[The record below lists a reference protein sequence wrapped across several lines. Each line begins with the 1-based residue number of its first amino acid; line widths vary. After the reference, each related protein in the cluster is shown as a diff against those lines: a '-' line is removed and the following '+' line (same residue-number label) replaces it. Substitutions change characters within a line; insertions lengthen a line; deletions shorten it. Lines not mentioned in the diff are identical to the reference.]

1 MLEALK
7 RESIRTCTEN
17 GGAAWST
24 TMSDCLDLFSTV
36 GALRGA
42 SWEEIQDRF
51 TRAWAEDRDTAVK
64 IAFFARDVRGGLGE
78 RYAFRIILK
87 AMARLSPE
95 TVVRNLGNIPE
106 YGRWDDLIALFDT
119 PCKDT
124 AIAYIKA
131 QLARDVEAMES
142 GEGNVSLMAKWL
154 PSVNASSPDTLLSA
168 RILVKGLGMTEAAYR
183 KTLSALRA
191 RIAILENNLRER
203 DYTFDYAKQPSKA
216 MLKYRQAFLRNDGER
231 YQAFLRQ
238 VCEGNATLHT
248 DTLYPYDVIAPALER
263 EVMSQA
269 ERLAL
274 STTWN
279 ALPDYTGGGNALVVA
294 DGSGSMYSGYVRPI
308 PAAVALSLA
317 IYFAQRNTGAFRNH
331 FITFSH
337 SPRLVEI
344 KGKDLYEQV
353 QYCAGFNECANTN
366 LEAVFDLL
374 LRAAVEN
381 HMSQSDMPDTL
392 YVISDME
399 FDYGAENADVTV
411 FEQARQAFAAEG
423 YQLPQVVFWNVASRG
438 LHQPVTMNEQGAALV
453 SGCTPRLFQM
463 VTGGELSPY
472 AYMLEVLDSPRYRGL
487 TA

>member
-7 RESIRTCTEN
+7 KESIRTCTEN
-17 GGAAWST
+17 GGAAWSS

-106 YGRWDDLIALFDT
+106 YGRWDDLLALFDT
-119 PCKDT
+119 PCKDA

-131 QLARDVEAMES
+131 QLAKDVEAMES
-142 GEGNVSLMAKWL
+142 GEGNVSLLAKWL

-183 KTLSALRA
+183 KTLSALRS

-231 YQAFLRQ
+231 YRAFLRQ
-238 VCEGNATLHT
+238 VCEGKAALHT
-248 DTLYPYDVIAPALER
+248 DTLYPYDVIAPILQRDISMEERRALD
-263 EVMSQA
+263 A
-269 ERLAL
+269 
-274 STTWN
+274 TWK
-279 ALPDYTGGGNALVVA
+279 ALPDYAGGGNALVVA
-294 DGSGSMYSGYVRPI
+294 DGSGSMYWEYVSPV

-331 FITFSH
+331 FITFSR

-344 KGKDLYEQV
+344 KGEDLYEQV
-353 QYCAGFNECANTN
+353 HYCAGFNECANTN
-366 LEAVFDLL
+366 LQAVFDLL
-374 LRAAVEN
+374 LRTAVEN
-381 HMSQSDMPDTL
+381 HMSQADIPDTL
-392 YVISDME
+392 YIISDME
-399 FDYGAENADVTV
+399 FDQGTERADVTV
-411 FEQARQAFAAEG
+411 FEGARRAFAAEG
-423 YQLPQVVFWNVASRG
+423 YALPRVVFWNVASRN

-453 SGCTPRLFQM
+453 SGCTPRLFEM
-463 VTGGELSPY
+463 AAGGTISPY
-472 AYMLEVLDSPRYRGL
+472 AYMMDVLGSPRYREL

>member
-7 RESIRTCTEN
+7 RESIRTRTEN

-51 TRAWAEDRDTAVK
+51 TRAWAENRDTAVK

-106 YGRWDDLIALFDT
+106 YGRWDDLLALFDT
-119 PCKDT
+119 PCKD
-124 AIAYIKA
+124 ASIAYIRA
-131 QLARDVEAMES
+131 QLAKDVEAMES

-216 MLKYRQAFLRNDGER
+216 MLKYRQAFLRNDGDR
-231 YQAFLRQ
+231 YRAFLER
-238 VCEGNATLHT
+238 VRTGEAVLHT
-248 DTLYPYDVIAPALER
+248 GTLYPYDVIAPILQRDISTEERRALD
-263 EVMSQA
+263 A
-269 ERLAL
+269 
-274 STTWN
+274 TWK
-279 ALPDYTGGGNALVVA
+279 ALPDYAGGGNALVVA
-294 DGSGSMYSGYVRPI
+294 DGSGSMYWEYVSPV

-331 FITFSH
+331 FITFSR

-344 KGKDLYEQV
+344 KGEDLYEQV
-353 QYCAGFNECANTN
+353 KYCKRFNECANTN
-366 LEAVFDLL
+366 LQAVFDLL
-374 LRAAVEN
+374 LRTAVEYRIN
-381 HMSQSDMPDTL
+381 QADMPDTL
-392 YVISDME
+392 YIISDME
-399 FDYGAENADVTV
+399 FDQGTERADVTV
-411 FEQARQAFAAEG
+411 FEGARRAFAAEG
-423 YQLPQVVFWNVASRG
+423 YALPRVVFWNVASRN

-453 SGCTPRLFQM
+453 SGCTPRLFEM
-463 VTGGELSPY
+463 AAGGTISPY
-472 AYMLEVLDSPRYRGL
+472 AYMMDVLSSPRYREL

>member
-51 TRAWAEDRDTAVK
+51 TRAWAEDRDAAVK

-119 PCKDT
+119 PCKDA

-131 QLARDVEAMES
+131 QLAKDVEAMES

-168 RILVKGLGMTEAAYR
+168 KILVKGLGMTEAAYR

-191 RIAILENNLRER
+191 RIAILENNLRQR
-203 DYTFDYAKQPSKA
+203 DYTFDYARQPSGA
-216 MLKYRQAFLRNDGER
+216 MLKYRQAFLRNDGDR
-231 YQAFLRQ
+231 YRAFLER
-238 VCEGNATLHT
+238 VRTGEAVLHT
-248 DTLYPYDVIAPALER
+248 GTLYPYDVIAPILQRDISAEERRALD
-263 EVMSQA
+263 A
-269 ERLAL
+269 
-274 STTWN
+274 TWK
-279 ALPDYTGGGNALVVA
+279 ALPDYAGGGNALVVA
-294 DGSGSMYSGYVRPI
+294 DGSGSMYWEYVSPV

-331 FITFSH
+331 FITFSR

-344 KGKDLYEQV
+344 KGEDLYEQV
-353 QYCAGFNECANTN
+353 KYCKRFNECANTN
-366 LEAVFDLL
+366 LQAVFDLL
-374 LRAAVEN
+374 LHTAVEYRMN
-381 HMSQSDMPDTL
+381 QADIPDTL
-392 YVISDME
+392 YIISDME
-399 FDYGAENADVTV
+399 FDQGTERADVTV
-411 FEQARQAFAAEG
+411 FEGARRAFAAEG
-423 YQLPQVVFWNVASRG
+423 YALPRVVFWNVASRN

-453 SGCTPRLFQM
+453 SGCTPRLFEM
-463 VTGGELSPY
+463 AAGGTISPY
-472 AYMLEVLDSPRYRGL
+472 AYMMDVLSAPRYRGL

>member
-24 TMSDCLDLFSTV
+24 TMSGCLDLFSTV

-42 SWEEIQDRF
+42 SREEIQDRF
-51 TRAWAEDRDTAVK
+51 LRAWAEDRDTAVK

-78 RYAFRIILK
+78 RYVFRTILK
-87 AMARLSPE
+87 ELARLSPE
-95 TVVRNLGNIPE
+95 TVAKNLGNIPE
-106 YGRWDDLIALFDT
+106 YGRWDDLLALFDT
-119 PCKDT
+119 PCKGA
-124 AIAYIKA
+124 AIAHIKA
-131 QLARDVEAMES
+131 QLARDVEAMEC

-203 DYTFDYAKQPSKA
+203 DYTFDYARQPSKA

-231 YQAFLRQ
+231 YRAFLEQ
-238 VCEGNATLHT
+238 VREGKAVLHT
-248 DTLYPYDVIAPALER
+248 GTLYPYDVIAPALENK
-263 EVMSQA
+263 VMSQE

-274 STTWN
+274 DTTWN
-279 ALPDYTGGGNALVVA
+279 ALPDYAGGGNALVVA
-294 DGSGSMYSGYVRPI
+294 DGSGSMYWEYVNPV

-344 KGKDLYEQV
+344 KGKNLYEQV
-353 QYCAGFNECANTN
+353 KYCESFNECANTN
-366 LEAVFDLL
+366 LQAVFDLL
-374 LRAAVEN
+374 LRTAVEN
-381 HMSQSDMPDTL
+381 HMSQADMPDTL

-399 FDYGAENADVTV
+399 FDEGTEYADVTA
-411 FEQARQAFAAEG
+411 FEQARRAFAAEG
-423 YQLPQVVFWNVASRG
+423 YALPKVVFWNVASRN

-463 VTGGELSPY
+463 VTEGKLSPY
-472 AYMLEVLDSPRYRGL
+472 AYMLEVLDSPRYRDL
-487 TA
+487 AA

>member
-24 TMSDCLDLFSTV
+24 TMSGCLDLFSTV

-42 SWEEIQDRF
+42 SWEEIQNRF

-106 YGRWDDLIALFDT
+106 YGRWDDLLALFDT
-119 PCKDT
+119 PCKGA

-131 QLARDVEAMES
+131 QLDRDVEAMES
-142 GEGNVSLMAKWL
+142 GEGNVSLLAKWL
-154 PSVNASSPDTLLSA
+154 PSVNASSPDPLLSA
-168 RILVKGLGMTEAAYR
+168 KILVKGLGMTEASYR

-231 YQAFLRQ
+231 YRAFLRQ
-238 VCEGNATLHT
+238 VCEGKTALHT
-248 DTLYPYDVIAPALER
+248 DTLYPYDVIAPVLVGK
-263 EVMSQA
+263 VMSQE

-274 STTWN
+274 DTTWN
-279 ALPDYTGGGNALVVA
+279 ALPDYAGGGNALVVA
-294 DGSGSMYSGYVRPI
+294 DGSGSMYSRYVRPV

-331 FITFSH
+331 FITFSR

-344 KGKDLYEQV
+344 KGEDLYEQV
-353 QYCAGFNECANTN
+353 HYCAGFNECANTN

-374 LRAAVEN
+374 LRTAVEN
-381 HMSQSDMPDTL
+381 HMSQADIPDTL

-399 FDYGAENADVTV
+399 FDQGTERADVTA
-411 FEQARQAFAAEG
+411 FEQARRAFAAEG

-438 LHQPVTMNEQGAALV
+438 LHQPVTMNEQGAVLV

-463 VTGGELSPY
+463 VTQGEFSSY
-472 AYMLEVLDSPRYRGL
+472 AYMMDVLSAPRYRGL

>member
-7 RESIRTCTEN
+7 RESIRTRTEN

-24 TMSDCLDLFSTV
+24 AMSGCLDLFSTA

-42 SWEEIQDRF
+42 SREEIRDRF
-51 TRAWAEDRDTAVK
+51 LRAWVEDRDAAVR

-78 RYAFRIILK
+78 RYVFRTILK
-87 AMARLSPE
+87 ELARLSPE

-106 YGRWDDLIALFDT
+106 YGRWDDLLALFDT
-119 PCKDT
+119 PCKDA
-124 AIAYIKA
+124 AIAYIKS

-142 GEGNVSLMAKWL
+142 GAGNVSLLAKWL

-168 RILVKGLGMTEAAYR
+168 KVLVKGLGMTEAAYR

-191 RIAILENNLRER
+191 RIAILENNLRQR
-203 DYTFDYAKQPSKA
+203 DYTFDYARQPSGA
-216 MLKYRQAFLRNDGER
+216 MLKYRQAFLRNDGDR
-231 YQAFLRQ
+231 YRAFLER
-238 VCEGNATLHT
+238 VRTGEAVLHT
-248 DTLYPYDVIAPALER
+248 GTLYPYDVIAPILQRDISMEERRALD
-263 EVMSQA
+263 A
-269 ERLAL
+269 
-274 STTWN
+274 TWK
-279 ALPDYTGGGNALVVA
+279 ALPDYASGGNALVVA
-294 DGSGSMYSGYVRPI
+294 DGSGSMYWECVSPV

-344 KGKDLYEQV
+344 KGEDLYEQV
-353 QYCAGFNECANTN
+353 KYCKRFNECANTN
-366 LEAVFDLL
+366 LQAVFDLL
-374 LRAAVEN
+374 LRTAVEYRMN
-381 HMSQSDMPDTL
+381 QADIPDTL

-399 FDYGAENADVTV
+399 FDQGTERADVTV
-411 FEQARQAFAAEG
+411 FEGARRAFAAEG
-423 YQLPQVVFWNVASRG
+423 YALPRVVFWNVASRG

-453 SGCTPRLFQM
+453 SGCTPRLFEM
-463 VTGGELSPY
+463 AAGGTISPY
-472 AYMLEVLDSPRYRGL
+472 AYMMDVLGSPRYREL

>member
-7 RESIRTCTEN
+7 RESIRTRTEN

-51 TRAWAEDRDTAVK
+51 TRAWAENRDTAVK

-106 YGRWDDLIALFDT
+106 YGRWDDLLALFDT
-119 PCKDT
+119 PCKD
-124 AIAYIKA
+124 ASIAYIRA
-131 QLARDVEAMES
+131 QLAKDVEAMES

-216 MLKYRQAFLRNDGER
+216 MLKYRQAFLRNDGDR
-231 YQAFLRQ
+231 YRAFLER
-238 VCEGNATLHT
+238 VRTGEAVLHT
-248 DTLYPYDVIAPALER
+248 GTLYPYDVIAPILQRDISTEERRALD
-263 EVMSQA
+263 A
-269 ERLAL
+269 
-274 STTWN
+274 TWK
-279 ALPDYTGGGNALVVA
+279 ALPDYAGGGNALVVA
-294 DGSGSMYSGYVRPI
+294 DGSGSMYWEYVSPV

-331 FITFSH
+331 FITFSR

-344 KGKDLYEQV
+344 KGEDLYEQV
-353 QYCAGFNECANTN
+353 KYCKRFNECANTN
-366 LEAVFDLL
+366 LQAVFDLL
-374 LRAAVEN
+374 LRTAVEYRIN
-381 HMSQSDMPDTL
+381 QADMPDTL
-392 YVISDME
+392 YIISDME
-399 FDYGAENADVTV
+399 FDQGTERADVTV
-411 FEQARQAFAAEG
+411 FEGARRAFAAEG
-423 YQLPQVVFWNVASRG
+423 YALPRVVFWNVASRN

-453 SGCTPRLFQM
+453 SGCTPRLFEM
-463 VTGGELSPY
+463 AAGGTISPY
-472 AYMLEVLDSPRYRGL
+472 AYMMDVLSAPRYRGL

>member
-1 MLEALK
+1 
-7 RESIRTCTEN
+7 
-17 GGAAWST
+17 
-24 TMSDCLDLFSTV
+24 
-36 GALRGA
+36 
-42 SWEEIQDRF
+42 
-51 TRAWAEDRDTAVK
+51 
-64 IAFFARDVRGGLGE
+64 
-78 RYAFRIILK
+78 
-87 AMARLSPE
+87 
-95 TVVRNLGNIPE
+95 
-106 YGRWDDLIALFDT
+106 
-119 PCKDT
+119 
-124 AIAYIKA
+124 
-131 QLARDVEAMES
+131 MES
-142 GEGNVSLMAKWL
+142 GEGNVSLLAKWL

-168 RILVKGLGMTEAAYR
+168 KILVKGLGMTEAAYR

-216 MLKYRQAFLRNDGER
+216 MLKYRKAFLRNDSER
-231 YQAFLRQ
+231 YQDFLEQ
-238 VCEGNATLHT
+238 VCEGKATLHT
-248 DTLYPYDVIAPALER
+248 GTLYPYDVIAPALVGK
-263 EVMSQA
+263 VMSQA

-274 STTWN
+274 DTTWN

-294 DGSGSMYSGYVRPI
+294 DGSGSMYSGYVSPI

-366 LEAVFDLL
+366 LEAVFDLI

-399 FDYGAENADVTV
+399 FDQGAEHADVTV

-453 SGCTPRLFQM
+453 SGCTPKLFQM

-472 AYMLEVLDSPRYRGL
+472 AYMLDVLSDPRYRDL

>member
-7 RESIRTCTEN
+7 RESIRTRTEN

-24 TMSDCLDLFSTV
+24 TMSGCLDLFSTA

-42 SWEEIQDRF
+42 SREEIRDRF
-51 TRAWAEDRDTAVK
+51 LRAWVEDRDAAVK

-78 RYAFRIILK
+78 RYVFRTILK
-87 AMARLSPE
+87 ELARLSPE
-95 TVVRNLGNIPE
+95 TVAKNLGNIPE
-106 YGRWDDLIALFDT
+106 YGRWDDLLTLFDT
-119 PCKDT
+119 PCRDA
-124 AIAYIKA
+124 AIAYIRA

-142 GEGNVSLMAKWL
+142 GEGNVSLLAKWL

-231 YQAFLRQ
+231 YRAFLER
-238 VCEGNATLHT
+238 VRTGEAVLHT
-248 DTLYPYDVIAPALER
+248 GTLYPYDVIAPILQRDISAEERRALD
-263 EVMSQA
+263 A
-269 ERLAL
+269 
-274 STTWN
+274 TWK
-279 ALPDYTGGGNALVVA
+279 ALPDYAGGGNALVVA
-294 DGSGSMYSGYVRPI
+294 DGSGSMYWEYVSPV

-331 FITFSH
+331 FITFSR

-344 KGKDLYEQV
+344 KGEDLYEQV
-353 QYCAGFNECANTN
+353 KYCKRFNECANTN
-366 LEAVFDLL
+366 LQAVFDLL
-374 LRAAVEN
+374 LHTAVEYRMN
-381 HMSQSDMPDTL
+381 QADIPDTL
-392 YVISDME
+392 YIISDME
-399 FDYGAENADVTV
+399 FDQGTERADVTV
-411 FEQARQAFAAEG
+411 FEGARRAFAAEG
-423 YQLPQVVFWNVASRG
+423 YALPRVVFWNVASRN

-453 SGCTPRLFQM
+453 SGCTPRLFEM
-463 VTGGELSPY
+463 AAGGTISPY
-472 AYMLEVLDSPRYRGL
+472 AYMMDVLSAPRYRGL